1 METRGKAKF
10 ETKSKMVD
18 SRFTL
23 SDETVFNQLK
33 QKKNTTK
40 LINLLVFWLLI
51 YPGANLKSQRK
62 YSVLFDFSFFS

>member
-23 SDETVFNQLK
+23 SDKTVFNQLK

-40 LINLLVFWLLI
+40 LIYWCFGSLI
-51 YPGANLKSQRK
+51 YPSANLKSQRK
-62 YSVLFDFSFFS
+62 YGVLFDFAFFS